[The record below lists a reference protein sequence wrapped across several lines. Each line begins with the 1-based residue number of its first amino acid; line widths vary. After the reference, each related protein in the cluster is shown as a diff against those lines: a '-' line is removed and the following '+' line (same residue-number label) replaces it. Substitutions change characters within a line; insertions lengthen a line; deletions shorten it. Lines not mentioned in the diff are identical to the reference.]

1 MHTLKALKLAAC
13 RKRRRA
19 REVVDANGAVGRWK
33 PRVGAGSIG
42 ASSMALARTHASP
55 SAPGLSASS
64 LASSLLCPSFPSPA
78 GQGCMLIRR
87 VQLSKCATQA
97 GRRSR
102 GADIRGIIR
111 RTCSDIASCTIVV
124 PPTTID
130 PSSFFPVRF
139 VPAAFA
145 FSFAAWPR
153 PSVSHSDPPR
163 AS

>member
-102 GADIRGIIR
+102 GGGYSRHN
-111 RTCSDIASCTIVV
+111 
-124 PPTTID
+124 PPHLLRHCIMHH
-130 PSSFFPVRF
+130 R
-139 VPAAFA
+139 
-145 FSFAAWPR
+145 R
-153 PSVSHSDPPR
+153 PSDDDWPLLFLSRPFRPRCLCLFFCRLASPFSQSPR